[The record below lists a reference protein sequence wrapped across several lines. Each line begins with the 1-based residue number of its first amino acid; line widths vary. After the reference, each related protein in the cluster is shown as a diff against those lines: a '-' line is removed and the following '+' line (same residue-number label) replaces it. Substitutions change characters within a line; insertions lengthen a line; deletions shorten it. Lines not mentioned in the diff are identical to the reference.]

1 MVSVI
6 HNSGSI
12 KKVLDYNEQKV
23 KEGVAVCLEA
33 AYYLKDVDKL
43 TFHEKL
49 GRLQKLTGLREGT
62 KVNTVHISLNF
73 DPSEKHSVEKLKEIS
88 ASYLEKIGFGEQ
100 PYLLYQHFDAG
111 HPHVHILTTNIK
123 PDGKAINLHYL
134 GKNQS
139 EKARKEIE
147 ISFGLVKADGK
158 QRLNV
163 YEVQPII
170 AKAEYGKSETKRAI
184 GNVLKH
190 VLDNYK
196 FSSLPELNAVLNRY
210 NVSAER
216 GSEQSRVFLN
226 GGLLYRIRKADGT
239 LQGVPIKASD
249 FYNKPTLKNLNEKFI
264 EHTKEKPKHKA
275 RVKNAIDLY
284 FLSNPHSSL
293 QQMILELHKEGI
305 DTIVRQNKD
314 GVVYGITYV
323 DHVAKC
329 VFNGSDLGTT
339 LGKTYSANGIL
350 DRCGIDHQ
358 AGQSKIPSLSSG
370 IQNRNEKE
378 PHLDRFPA
386 DSHHI
391 QPPEHLPMTTT
402 LEELLQYENTSA
414 YLPYEL
420 SGKKKKRKNSIK
432 R

>member
-12 KKVLDYNEQKV
+12 KKVLDYNEHKV
-23 KEGVAVCLEA
+23 KEGVATCLEA

-43 TFHEKL
+43 TFKEKL
-49 GRLQKLTGLREGT
+49 GRLQKLAALREGT

-73 DPSEKHSVEKLKEIS
+73 DPSEKHSVEKLKEIT
-88 ASYLEKIGFGEQ
+88 ASYLEKIGFAGQ

-123 PDGKAINLHYL
+123 PDGKAINLHNL

-139 EKARKEIE
+139 ETARKEIE
-147 ISFGLVKADGK
+147 ISFGLVKADDK
-158 QRLNV
+158 QRQNV
-163 YEVQPII
+163 YEVQAIN
-170 AKAEYGKSETKRAI
+170 AKVEYGKSATKRAI
-184 GNVLKH
+184 TNILNH
-190 VLDNYK
+190 VLNTYK

-216 GSEQSRVFLN
+216 GSEQSRVYLN
-226 GGLLYRIRKADGT
+226 GGLLYRIRTPNGT
-239 LQGVPIKASD
+239 LKGVPIKASD
-249 FYNKPTLKNLNEKFI
+249 FYSKPTLSKLNEKFI
-264 EHTKEKPKHKA
+264 EHEKEKPKHKA
-275 RVKNAIDLY
+275 RVKNAIDLF

-293 QQMILELHKEGI
+293 QQMILGLHKEGI
-305 DTIVRQNKD
+305 DAIIRQNKD

-329 VFNGSDLGTT
+329 VFNGSDLGK
-339 LGKTYSANGIL
+339 GYSAKGIL
-350 DRCGIDHQ
+350 ERCGNEHQ
-358 AGQSKIPSLSSG
+358 AGQFIAPSIFSDKQS
-370 IQNRNEKE
+370 RNENE
-378 PHLDRFPA
+378 PHLDKFPA
-386 DSHHI
+386 DSHHVKAHD
-391 QPPEHLPMTTT
+391 HLPTTT
-402 LEELLQYENTSA
+402 ILEELLQYENASA